1 MDTRLRTNT
10 ITLPQAIIYFTVIQ
24 AMWMILGSRI
34 TAELFSLVKHPSLIT
49 TYLMLHV
56 NFVFLL
62 LILVLF
68 IYHIHRSS
76 ITSYVTDAVTFRYKL
91 MFISMGVWITVTTL
105 VVFVLFLIDPNV
117 ITLHKSSHQY
127 SFIFTLIILILTPLQ
142 AIAEELLFRTTLW
155 RLLQS
160 HIKKGYVLSVISAVL
175 FAVAHLSNFE
185 VQHNKGVTLLYYS
198 LVGFLFMYLTIQ
210 SRGSEIAFG
219 FHIANNLLVAL
230 VFTYPNSSLQAQAIF
245 ILNKAYPLLDILILI
260 TASYILN
267 RINTLFSSK
276 KG

>member
-1 MDTRLRTNT
+1 MDTQLRTNT

-160 HIKKGYVLSVISAVL
+160 HIKKGYLLCCISAVL

-198 LVGFLFMYLTIQ
+198 FVGFLFMYLTIQ

-245 ILNKAYPLLDILILI
+245 ALNKAYPLLDILILI